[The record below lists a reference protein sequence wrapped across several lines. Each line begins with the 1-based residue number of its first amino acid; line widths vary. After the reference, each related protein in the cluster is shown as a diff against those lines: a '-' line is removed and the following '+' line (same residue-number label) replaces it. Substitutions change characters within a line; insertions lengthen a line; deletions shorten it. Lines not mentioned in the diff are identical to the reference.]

1 MAMSNYI
8 APRMTKVGGFRSVTN
23 GVWFGRWRD
32 IFGGKAFVKVDF
44 G

>member
-1 MAMSNYI
+1 MKSAYAVPEI
-8 APRMTKVGGFRSVTN
+8 VELGRFRSVTN

-32 IFGGKAFVKVDF
+32 LFGGKAFVKVEV